1 MRRLLLPL
9 LMLFAATAL
18 GHAAE
23 APAPEPTLPTISLS
37 EDMGEA
43 IAKEAAEVKEE
54 IEHQARS
61 LFTRTYLGWDLDTIR
76 YVSTWALSLPLR
88 APEMVRALAAH
99 GRLLGIAG
107 SLVVLT
113 FIAAVVYSLTG
124 RHRVVR
130 RVEAALEPVRHRL
143 PGTAYPFAMAA
154 VRVLAAAAIPLA
166 LLGAYTLIREAIAYR
181 AAWFG
186 LLGELLLLWAAAALV
201 LRSLEEALTGGLF
214 ATTAAHGRRIFRFA
228 RLGLLY
234 TVFCLVLLHAADAYA
249 FRPDVLR
256 FLRFAVSVSVVCL
269 FLLLMLNKRS
279 LLSFF
284 PELPYHSYRRYLA
297 ALGRYYYPLI
307 GVSFLLA
314 LAWCFGFREF
324 GTLLLVK
331 IWSTI
336 AALGLLGVG
345 YHALRLSLTRWAGR
359 IPATAES
366 SRELVRTARSLLGFA
381 SGLAAALVF
390 LNMLG
395 LLGPAER
402 LLSFP
407 VLKIGAVTLT
417 FWRMIIAAL
426 VLAAFVYASRF
437 LQAYLDYRVFPAL
450 GVDSGLGYAINTIV
464 RIAGLALGCLV
475 ALNTLGVD
483 LAFLLVF
490 AGAIGVGVGLGLQTA
505 AAHLVAGFIII
516 FGGKVRK
523 GDWIKVE
530 ESVGMITDI
539 HLMSTRVR
547 TRGDVEYLIP
557 NSSLLSS
564 TIVNYTLSS
573 PTVWISL
580 PVGVAYDTDP
590 QRVQAIL
597 LAVAAAE
604 PTVLRGETPRVLF
617 TQFADSSLN
626 FELAVAIDIRLHPE
640 RLVKSNLY
648 FAVFREFRQ
657 AGIEIPYPQREV
669 RVRSAGGAM
678 PGPETAE
685 AGAGA

>member
-1 MRRLLLPL
+1 MTMRRFLFAL
-9 LMLFAATAL
+9 LMLLAASAL
-18 GHAAE
+18 GHAADT
-23 APAPEPTLPTISLS
+23 PAGETTLPTISLS

-43 IAKEAAEVKEE
+43 IAKEVVEVREE

-61 LFTRTYLGWDLDTIR
+61 LFTRTQLGWDLDTIDYLTR
-76 YVSTWALSLPLR
+76 WALSLPLR
-88 APEMVRALAAH
+88 VPELMRTLAEH
-99 GRLLGIAG
+99 GRLLGLAG

-113 FIAAVVYSLTG
+113 FIVAAIYSLTG
-124 RHRVVR
+124 RNRVVR
-130 RVEAALEPVRHRL
+130 RVAAVLEPVRHRL
-143 PGTAYPFAMAA
+143 PGKAYPFAMAA
-154 VRVLAAAAIPLA
+154 ARVLASAAIPMV
-166 LLGAYTLIREAIAYR
+166 LLGVYTLIQGAIAYR

-186 LLGELLLLWAAAALV
+186 LVGELLLLWSAAALV
-201 LRSLEEALTGGLF
+201 LCGLNETLIGGLF

-234 TVFCLVLLHAADAYA
+234 TVFCMALLHAADAFA
-249 FRPDVLR
+249 FRRDVLR
-256 FLRFAVSVSVVCL
+256 FLRFAASVSVVCL

-284 PELPYHSYRRYLA
+284 PDLPYLSYRRYRA
-297 ALGRYYYPLI
+297 ALERYYYPLI
-307 GVSFLLA
+307 GVSFALA

-324 GTLLLVK
+324 GTLVLVK

-336 AALGLLGVG
+336 AALGLLGMV
-345 YHALRLSLTRWAGR
+345 YHALRLALNRWAGR
-359 IPATAES
+359 IPPSAES
-366 SRELVRTARSLLGFA
+366 PRDLVRTARSLLAFA

-395 LLGPAER
+395 LLEPIER

-407 VLKIGAVTLT
+407 VVRIGSVTIT
-417 FWRMIIAAL
+417 FWTMIQAAL
-426 VLAAFVYASRF
+426 MLAAFTYASRL
-437 LQAYLDYRVFPAL
+437 LQAYLDHRVFPAL

-464 RIAGLALGCLV
+464 RIAGMALGCLL
-475 ALNTLGVD
+475 ALNILGVD

-490 AGAIGVGVGLGLQTA
+490 AGAIGVGVGLGLQA
-505 AAHLVAGFIII
+505 VAAHLIAGFIII

-530 ESVGMITDI
+530 ESLGMITDI

-547 TRGDVEYLIP
+547 TRGNVEYLIP
-557 NSSLLSS
+557 NSSLLSG
-564 TIVNYTLSS
+564 TIVNYSLSS

-580 PVGVAYDTDP
+580 PVGVSYDTEP
-590 QRVQAIL
+590 ERVQAIL

-604 PTVLRGETPRVLF
+604 PTILRSEPPRVLF
-617 TQFADSSLN
+617 TRFADSSLD
-626 FELAVAIDIRLHPE
+626 FELSVAIDVRLHPE

-648 FAVFREFRQ
+648 FAVFREFRK

-669 RVRSAGGAM
+669 RVRNADSGSA
-678 PGPETAE
+678 P
-685 AGAGA
+685 AGAAV

>member
-1 MRRLLLPL
+1 MRRFLFLLAWL
-9 LMLFAATAL
+9 LAVAPL

-23 APAPEPTLPTISLS
+23 APSAEPALPTISLS
-37 EDMGEA
+37 EDIGEA

-54 IEHQARS
+54 IEQQARS
-61 LFTRTYLGWDLDTIR
+61 LFTRSHLGWDLDTIGHI
-76 YVSTWALSLPLR
+76 SAWALSLPLR
-88 APEMVRALAAH
+88 APEMMSALAAH
-99 GRLLGIAG
+99 GRLLGLAG

-113 FIAAVVYSLTG
+113 FIAAVAYSLTG

-130 RVEAALEPVRHRL
+130 RVEAALEPVRGRL
-143 PGTAYPFAMAA
+143 PGRSYLFVMAGA
-154 VRVLAAAAIPLA
+154 RVLASAAVPLA

-186 LLGELLLLWAAAALV
+186 LLGDLLLLWAAAALV
-201 LRSLEEALTGGLF
+201 LRCLDEALNGELF

-228 RLGLLY
+228 RLVALY
-234 TVFCLVLLHAADAYA
+234 AVFCLALLYAARAFA

-256 FLRFAVSVSVVCL
+256 FLTFAASVSVACL
-269 FLLLMLNKRS
+269 FLLLMLNRRS

-284 PELPYHSYRRYLA
+284 PELPYRSYRRYLD
-297 ALGRYYYPLI
+297 ALRRYYYPLV
-307 GVSFLLA
+307 GVSFVLA

-324 GTLLLVK
+324 GTLVLVK

-336 AALGLLGVG
+336 GALGLLGVV
-345 YHALRLSLTRWAGR
+345 YHALRLALNRWAAR
-359 IPATAES
+359 IPAAPES
-366 SRELVRTARSLLGFA
+366 SRELVRTARSLLAFG
-381 SGLAAALVF
+381 SGLVAALVF
-390 LNMLG
+390 LNVLG

-407 VLKIGAVTLT
+407 VLKVGAVTLT

-580 PVGVAYDTDP
+580 PVGVSYDTDP
-590 QRVQAIL
+590 QRVQEIL

-604 PTVLRGETPRVLF
+604 PTVLRSETPRVLF
-617 TQFADSSLN
+617 TQFADSSLD
-626 FELAVAIDIRLHPE
+626 FELAVAIDIRLYPE

-648 FAVFREFRQ
+648 FAVFREFRA

-669 RVRSAGGAM
+669 RVRGAGGQEAA
-678 PGPETAE
+678 PDDAAR
-685 AGAGA
+685 AGA